1 MLYPHISVNEVGH
14 LTVGGQ
20 DTVALAAQYGT
31 PLYLLDENRVR
42 DNCRRYVQAVR
53 QYLGEDSYPL
63 YAGKALCFK
72 GIYPII
78 AEEGLGIDVVS
89 GGEIYTAKAAGFP
102 MEKSYF
108 HGNNKT
114 EEEIVYAMEAGVG
127 CIVVDNPQE
136 LATVDRLAG
145 ERGVKQKVLLRLTPG
160 IDSHTFQAVSTGQ
173 LDSKF
178 GVPIQTGQAAA
189 FCEQLGAMTHLDFLG
204 FHCHI
209 GSQIF
214 DCQPFFDA
222 ADIMLAFV
230 AQMRDRFGLQ
240 TRVLDLGS
248 GFGIPYKE
256 GEPTAD
262 LEAGIKGIGEH
273 IAARC
278 AEYGLPRPA
287 VLLEPGRAIVGDAG
301 VTLYTVGS
309 VKEIPDCRNY
319 VSIDG
324 GMTDNPRYALYQ
336 AEHTVVN
343 ATRADAAAEYA
354 CAVAGRCCESGDMIR
369 DNVNIAKPQAG
380 DILAVLTTGAY
391 NFSMSSNYNR
401 VCRPALVMLK
411 DGESRVAVRRQTYA
425 DLVDGDL

>member
-1 MLYPHISVNEVGH
+1 MLYPHISVNENGH

-20 DTVALAAQYGT
+20 DTVELAARYGT
-31 PLYLLDENRVR
+31 PLYLLDEDRVR
-42 DNCRRYVQAVR
+42 DNCRRYAEAVR
-53 QYLGEDSYPL
+53 RYLGEDSYPL

-72 GIYPII
+72 GIYPIV

-89 GGEIYTAKAAGFP
+89 GGEIYTAKVAGFP

-114 EEEIVYAMEAGVG
+114 EDEIAYAMEAGVG

-136 LATVDRLAG
+136 LMTVDRLSAQ
-145 ERGVKQKVLLRLTPG
+145 RGIKQKILLRVTPG
-160 IDSHTFQAVSTGQ
+160 IDSHTFKAVSTGQ

-178 GVPIQTGQAAA
+178 GMPIQTGQARE
-189 FCEQLGAMTHLDFLG
+189 FCEQLCTLSHLEFMG

-214 DCQPFFDA
+214 DCQPFFDT
-222 ADIMLAFV
+222 ADVMLAFT
-230 AQMRDRFGLQ
+230 AEMRDAFGLQ

-262 LEAGIKGIGEH
+262 LEQGIRGIGEH

-278 AEYGLPRPA
+278 AEYNLPRPA
-287 VLLEPGRAIVGDAG
+287 ILLEPGRAIVGDAG

-336 AEHTVVN
+336 AEHAVVN
-343 ATRADAAAEYA
+343 ASRAAEAATYP

-369 DNVNIAKPQAG
+369 EHVLVARPQAG

-401 VCRPALVMLK
+401 VLRPALVMLK
-411 DGESRVAVRRQTYA
+411 DGESRVVVRRQTYA
-425 DLVDGDL
+425 DLVDCDL